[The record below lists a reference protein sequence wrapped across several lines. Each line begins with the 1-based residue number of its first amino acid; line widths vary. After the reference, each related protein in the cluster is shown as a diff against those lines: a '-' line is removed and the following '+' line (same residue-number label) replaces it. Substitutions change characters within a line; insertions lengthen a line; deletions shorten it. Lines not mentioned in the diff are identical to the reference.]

1 MKEADILTCTHCI
14 IYMSSLG
21 PNASFF
27 SVLETL
33 FEFLSLPVAV
43 KLKRSKSHVNDDL
56 VYLFGLKSF
65 LHSLNAEQ

>member
-1 MKEADILTCTHCI
+1 MKEADILTCTHFI
-14 IYMSSLG
+14 TYMFSLG

-33 FEFLSLPVAV
+33 FQFLSLPVAL

-56 VYLFGLKSF
+56 VYLFPLQSF
-65 LHSLNAEQ
+65 LQGLNAEQ